1 MLTQFFF
8 FLMIRRPP
16 RSTLVPYTTLFR
28 STGDGAAA
36 ARGSVVGVAVAPPA
50 APRHVLVGGVDPL
63 GDLLLQVSQPLVG
76 HVLGHPALDGLR
88 DALLLGLHQ
97 RVDERV
103 HRAALLPGDLPERG
117 AVGLPDPKSVV

>member
-76 HVLGHPALDGLR
+76 HVLGHPARSEEHTSELQSRQYLVCR
-88 DALLLGLHQ
+88 LLLEKKKEQ
-97 RVDERV
+97 
-103 HRAALLPGDLPERG
+103 AL
-117 AVGLPDPKSVV
+117 